1 MCDACS
7 TAPAASAG
15 SRRRRLWELPAA
27 CHCPVVGVCFSL
39 PRLRQLVNKF
49 LGGKAV
55 ADDYEIHVGAVAECG
70 ARNRLSQLLQKDLE
84 TRYSAQIASF
94 RQAKD
99 ARAVA
104 QLWGDAVRR
113 GDVAG
118 PFWAALTHPR
128 CDDALQE
135 VVLRDMHML
144 QHQAGAAVRLD
155 IAQLQALSQE
165 NSTLARELGKAQER
179 STRALAEK
187 AAELAQVQSQL
198 VQQRAMVISKDSHI
212 AFLAQ
217 DLAELKASLPAYEES
232 QKLHKKLSMVQT
244 HNQHLQALNTQLRQ
258 TLQDMQQRLQ
268 SLEGQVAA
276 ATTTSTAPT
285 PCPLTV
291 SACKSSALP
300 LQLQQKNIACVGGRQ
315 GSIANYRDI
324 IEQAGGQF
332 SHHDGGVQDKP
343 CTLDAVLAAADLVI
357 CQTGCI
363 SHNAYWRVKDF
374 CKRTGKQ
381 CVFVDNPS
389 YSSLM
394 RNLQE
399 LHQPQ
404 PPQLAALSNG

>member
-187 AAELAQVQSQL
+187 AAELTQVQSQL

-276 ATTTSTAPT
+276 ASAAATTTSTAPT

-300 LQLQQKNIACVGGRQ
+300 LQLQQKYCLRGRPPRQ
-315 GSIANYRDI
+315 HCQLPR
-324 IEQAGGQF
+324 
-332 SHHDGGVQDKP
+332 HH
-343 CTLDAVLAAADLVI
+343 
-357 CQTGCI
+357 
-363 SHNAYWRVKDF
+363 
-374 CKRTGKQ
+374 
-381 CVFVDNPS
+381 
-389 YSSLM
+389 
-394 RNLQE
+394 
-399 LHQPQ
+399 
-404 PPQLAALSNG
+404 